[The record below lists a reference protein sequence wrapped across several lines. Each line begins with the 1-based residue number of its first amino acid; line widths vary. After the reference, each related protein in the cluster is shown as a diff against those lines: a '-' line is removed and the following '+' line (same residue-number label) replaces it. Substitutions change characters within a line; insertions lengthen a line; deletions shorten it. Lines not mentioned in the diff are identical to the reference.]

1 MAPTLLLASN
11 SPRRRQLLA
20 LTGWTF
26 QVQPVDLDEST
37 LPGER
42 PQDYVLRL
50 AEGKAR
56 AGSKFALPGQI
67 ILAADTTVVDQGQ
80 ILGKPAGTDEARLML
95 HSLRGREHFVYTA
108 IGICEPQSGRLR
120 TDLCVTKVGM
130 RAYSDAEI
138 EAYIASGDPFDK
150 AGAYAVQNTTFHPV
164 ERISGCYTCVVG
176 LPICRVTRLMAAFNL
191 APPVDI
197 TADCSDYLDKDIPCA
212 VYEMML
218 REEQRPHGASGGTP
232 SGGSPS
238 RGKEK

>member
-1 MAPTLLLASN
+1 M
-11 SPRRRQLLA
+11 
-20 LTGWTF
+20 TGWTY

-37 LPGER
+37 LPGEL
-42 PQDYVLRL
+42 PQEYVLRL
-50 AEGKAR
+50 AERKAR

-80 ILGKPAGTDEARLML
+80 ILGKPAGADEARLML
-95 HSLRGREHFVYTA
+95 RSLRGREHFVYTA

-120 TDLCVTKVGM
+120 TDLCVTKVWM
-130 RAYSDAEI
+130 RSYSDEEI
-138 EAYIASGDPFDK
+138 EAYIASGDSFDK

-176 LPICRVTRLMAAFNL
+176 LPVCRVTHLMAEFNL

-197 TADCSDYLDKDIPCA
+197 TADCSDDLNKDIPCA
-212 VYEMML
+212 VYETML
-218 REEQRPHGASGGTP
+218 REERRPHGESGETL
-232 SGGSPS
+232 SGGSPT